1 MTHVVPFRAAFA
13 ECTARRAAPVLTTR
27 ALRDSQ
33 FERHAELQ
41 GVYGLYVHVLA
52 LTL

>member
-1 MTHVVPFRAAFA
+1 MTHVAPSALPSPNAPPA
-13 ECTARRAAPVLTTR
+13 AAPVLTTR
-27 ALRDSQ
+27 ALPDSQ
-33 FERHAELQ
+33 FEGHAELQ